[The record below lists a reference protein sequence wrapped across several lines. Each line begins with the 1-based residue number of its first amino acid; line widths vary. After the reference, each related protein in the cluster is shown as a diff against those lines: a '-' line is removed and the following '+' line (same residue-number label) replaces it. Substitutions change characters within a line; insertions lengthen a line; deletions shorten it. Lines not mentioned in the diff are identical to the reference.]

1 VKDWIFTGK
10 GPPKFESCKVVDSTS
25 GVKRDQCSRYAM
37 ASQLHRTL
45 EPGDRGKAYLEA
57 QQIRVDDE
65 ELRAAGEIDA
75 TKGAPI

>member
-1 VKDWIFTGK
+1 
-10 GPPKFESCKVVDSTS
+10 
-25 GVKRDQCSRYAM
+25 M
-37 ASQLHRTL
+37 ASQLHKTL

-65 ELRAAGEIDA
+65 KLRAAGEIDA

>member
-1 VKDWIFTGK
+1 
-10 GPPKFESCKVVDSTS
+10 
-25 GVKRDQCSRYAM
+25 M

-45 EPGDRGKAYLEA
+45 EPGDGGKAYLEA